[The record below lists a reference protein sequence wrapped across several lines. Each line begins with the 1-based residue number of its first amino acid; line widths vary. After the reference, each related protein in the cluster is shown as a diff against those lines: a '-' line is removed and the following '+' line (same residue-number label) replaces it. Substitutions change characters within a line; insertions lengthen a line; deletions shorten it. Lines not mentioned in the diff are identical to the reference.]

1 MPCQTLQI
9 AQARALRN
17 KTTLDCAVDS
27 MAGSGS
33 LALPVK
39 ASTGLSLELMEVA
52 RATSSKQRI
61 VSCWT
66 HTLLSG
72 LSGCSKSRTVLY
84 IVHTWPL
91 KPPVQRDASS
101 QWPDMPEVQ
110 QTFAK
115 ASPPLEGTWDTATP
129 VDCMG
134 PPHRVSCNVPV
145 SSPLIN
151 PWAEVTIPMHFE
163 QSDAGKRSSLPS
175 AGPGRTGAT
184 RPAPGKLK
192 LAVRNKG
199 EKKPTIPALGRSA
212 GLPKI
217 PIRVRTIPLNQ
228 EWCSDGQCL
237 PRGRLASPLFVA
249 CTTA

>member
-1 MPCQTLQI
+1 MAWHSSDRHYLLPCQTLQI
-9 AQARALRN
+9 AQARALRNN

-52 RATSSKQRI
+52 RATSSRQRI

-66 HTLLSG
+66 HTLPSG
-72 LSGCSKSRTVLY
+72 LSGCSKSCMYLTV
-84 IVHTWPL
+84 HSTWPL
-91 KPPVQRDASS
+91 KPPVQRVASK
-101 QWPDMPEVQ
+101 QWPDTPEVQ

-134 PPHRVSCNVPV
+134 PPPRVSCNVPV

-163 QSDAGKRSSLPS
+163 QSDGREKKLPS
-175 AGPGRTGAT
+175 LRRAG
-184 RPAPGKLK
+184 
-192 LAVRNKG
+192 
-199 EKKPTIPALGRSA
+199 
-212 GLPKI
+212 
-217 PIRVRTIPLNQ
+217 
-228 EWCSDGQCL
+228 
-237 PRGRLASPLFVA
+237 
-249 CTTA
+249 

>member
-1 MPCQTLQI
+1 MMNPSINTCLN
-9 AQARALRN
+9 N

-27 MAGSGS
+27 MAGS

-61 VSCWT
+61 VSCST

-72 LSGCSKSRTVLY
+72 QSGCSKLVLY
-84 IVHTWPL
+84 IVH
-91 KPPVQRDASS
+91 
-101 QWPDMPEVQ
+101 
-110 QTFAK
+110 
-115 ASPPLEGTWDTATP
+115 
-129 VDCMG
+129 G
-134 PPHRVSCNVPV
+134 PSNHQSRETRRVSGPICPKC
-145 SSPLIN
+145 SRLLPKHHPHWRGHGIR
-151 PWAEVTIPMHFE
+151 PPRWIAWALHLESHVIHT
-163 QSDAGKRSSLPS
+163 GKRSSPPS

-199 EKKPTIPALGRSA
+199 EKKPTIPVLGRSA
-212 GLPKI
+212 GSSKI
-217 PIRVRTIPLNQ
+217 PIRVRIIPLTQ
-228 EWCSDGQCL
+228 ERCSDGQCL
-237 PRGRLASPLFVA
+237 PQRRLASLLFVA